1 MLSGADPR
9 NTTNEINCSV
19 KSGDFIHFLGMIEER
34 KRWRGQNT
42 CNTCRIEDNVIAG
55 QCSLICTT
63 ELFSTLKLQTELPD
77 RRVLWHQD
85 VAELCLFECH
95 CCKFCWGLCTVGYSF
110 KRFPLNGS
118 FLNIRNR
125 KQAALSTVLNE
136 QWQGFLWIP
145 DFLYSPTFHPKMNSN
160 EILCL

>member
-1 MLSGADPR
+1 MLLP
-9 NTTNEINCSV
+9 
-19 KSGDFIHFLGMIEER
+19 
-34 KRWRGQNT
+34 
-42 CNTCRIEDNVIAG
+42 G
-55 QCSLICTT
+55 QCILICTT

-77 RRVLWHQD
+77 RRVLWHRD
-85 VAELCLFECH
+85 VAGLCLFECH

-160 EILCL
+160 EILSLSFYTETAWRRITFASQFPFAICICKLIFSCKFVSL